1 MTTDIQKRIRAL
13 RTLEHSIKPDAVW
26 VQATRERLVTQ
37 MGQAAPLVQA
47 PVAERAKAG
56 YVSFVQRLGN
66 VMHKPMMAM
75 LSLVLIVAGSS
86 IMSVSA
92 AERSLPGDFLYGLKL
107 ATEQARLAWVSSQ
120 EDKLK
125 LKTEFTQTRVQEL
138 KTVASTKSNDG
149 RVQQVAEILKSDLS
163 TLKDQLSDV
172 KASASP
178 ANVVVAAKLVDQ
190 NSNEVIS
197 ALQEAKAGLSPA
209 SQQAVTQAQ
218 SVAADTGVNAI
229 EVLVEKNQESSTIV
243 AVSDVAEAIQNHT
256 DVVATIAQLPLNIS
270 SSTSALDASSTAL
283 GASST
288 TISSLIASIATSTA
302 SIQSIAA
309 ATGTSVASS
318 TAADASS
325 TASLPQLV
333 NRVKSVT
340 AQVFA
345 LQQAQADAQATSTP
359 LIDGQLLP
367 ATPASTS
374 TVTGEVGSTSTSAS
388 SSSTKNTTSSTT
400 PP

>member
-1 MTTDIQKRIRAL
+1 M
-13 RTLEHSIKPDAVW
+13 EHSIKPDAVW
-26 VQATRERLVTQ
+26 VQATRERLVSQ
-37 MGQAAPLVQA
+37 MGQVAPATQVSS
-47 PVAERAKAG
+47 VERLREN
-56 YVSFVQRLGN
+56 YLSVIQRIG
-66 VMHKPMMAM
+66 VVVRKPMMA
-75 LSLVLIVAGSS
+75 LASILLIVAGSS
-86 IMSVSA
+86 MMSVSA

-125 LKTEFTQTRVQEL
+125 LKTEFTQRRVQEL
-138 KTVASTKSNDG
+138 KTVASTKNDDG

-178 ANVVVAAKLVDQ
+178 ENVVVAAKLVDQ

-209 SQQAVTQAQ
+209 TQQTVTQAQ
-218 SVAADTGVNAI
+218 SAAADTGVNAI

-243 AVSDVAEAIQNHT
+243 PVSDVAEAIQNHT
-256 DVVATIAQLPLNIS
+256 DAVAAIAQLPLNIS
-270 SSTSALDASSTAL
+270 TSTSAALEASSTEL

-288 TISSLIASIATSTA
+288 TVASLIASIATSTA

-309 ATGTSVASS
+309 ATGTSATSS
-318 TAADASS
+318 AAADASS

-333 NRVKSVT
+333 NRLKNVT
-340 AQVFA
+340 VQVFA
-345 LQQAQADAQATSTP
+345 LQQAQADAAASSTSAADSAP
-359 LIDGQLLP
+359 VDGQ
-367 ATPASTS
+367 
-374 TVTGEVGSTSTSAS
+374 VIHSTSTSDIPSRTGES
-388 SSSTKNTTSSTT
+388 SSSTASTHSSST